1 MVLYPRRDQVELPI
15 SQDQLCVYIC
25 RAKIVKD
32 LGNYLEGKRVDL
44 SYLKQKNKWSEKNI
58 ADGIDMVIYMI

>member
-1 MVLYPRRDQVELPI
+1 M
-15 SQDQLCVYIC
+15 
-25 RAKIVKD
+25 KD
-32 LGNYLEGKRVDL
+32 LGNYLEGKRVGL

>member
-1 MVLYPRRDQVELPI
+1 M
-15 SQDQLCVYIC
+15 
-25 RAKIVKD
+25 KD